1 MAATYTQVTLQD
13 MDTFL
18 KRAFRSLRPERGS
31 QRGEITYDLFLSPTT
46 VIRVFTSIGESR
58 DSGAQVGED
67 AIRILLYS
75 LKKGRPLKPG
85 KAPIVK
91 RTQNWRDSLKDRIE
105 DYLEAYSDHE
115 EAIEAG
121 AFINW

>member
-1 MAATYTQVTLQD
+1 MAATYTEVSLSD
-13 MDTFL
+13 LDTFL
-18 KRAFRSLRPERGS
+18 KRAFRSLNPTKGVN
-31 QRGEITYDLFLSPTT
+31 RGEITYDLSLSPTT
-46 VIRVFTSIGESR
+46 VIRIFTSIGQSR

-67 AIRILLYS
+67 AIRLLLFS
-75 LKKGRPLKPG
+75 VARGKPLKPG

-121 AFINW
+121 SFINW

>member
-1 MAATYTQVTLQD
+1 MAATYTQVTLQE
-13 MDTFL
+13 MDAFL

-31 QRGEITYDLFLSPTT
+31 NRGEITYDLYLSPTT
-46 VIRVFTSIGESR
+46 VIRIFTSIGESR
-58 DSGAQVGED
+58 DAGAQVGED
-67 AIRILLYS
+67 AIRILLFS
-75 LKKGRPLKPG
+75 LKKGKPLKPG

>member
-13 MDTFL
+13 MDAFL

-67 AIRILLYS
+67 AIRILLFS